1 MTRNG
6 EAEGLKATPSDE
18 QWLRQMAQIGVAPMI
33 AKAHIKHRHD
43 MPELMRNHAYGWV
56 AYHGDRP
63 LEIGS
68 SQAALYHKYLGQGI
82 GLDELVVLGIGPE
95 LPDMIQVDEFL
106 DF

>member
-1 MTRNG
+1 MI
-6 EAEGLKATPSDE
+6 
-18 QWLRQMAQIGVAPMI
+18 QFGVAPMI

-63 LEIGS
+63 LEIGP
-68 SQAALYHKYLGQGI
+68 SQAALYRKYLDQGL

-95 LPDMIQVDEFL
+95 LPAKIQVDELL
-106 DF
+106 DL